1 MTKVKSKIT
10 PDTILKNFWKD
21 NNRFADLFNACFF
34 DGNPELNPDDL
45 TEVDTD
51 ISSLLQFHGY
61 AETVKKIVDVVKKSA
76 YGVDFVILGIEN
88 QAKIHYAMPLR
99 HMLGDAFS
107 YLKEYNE
114 IAKKYKGKITYLW
127 GGKPTDAQIK
137 GKEQPKKLDC
147 SGFIQFVYS
156 KYNKKRIES
165 LGSTISISGLPKI
178 KKNELQ
184 PGDIGLRNG
193 TGSLY
198 FDADGKSYSEPG
210 MAQDANES
218 KEKSFDKKIKA
229 RKTKKTQLKDRIEE
243 KKDKISEYK
252 DKITALNGKKDEV
265 IDISESEI
273 SSDNDEQQ
281 EEISEEKEQQDQQQ
295 RIEQQKKN
303 NEKIN
308 ALIKSYNE
316 KIKKCQADI
325 NGYSERINKYDKQLK
340 KLKKQRKKYKKDI
353 EESID
358 HVGIYCGKN
367 KKGEATW
374 CHCSSSKGGV
384 VYEVTDIFTHYYS
397 ANDYLSE

>member
-1 MTKVKSKIT
+1 MKRRFMTYGLIGAVCMVTVFAADTKSFNKSDNKGKNTVAVVSYKNTEDGKKADNSENATTGAVSATTEAITSYASGRKSEVSLNKGKTQRKNKAADKKVK
-10 PDTILKNFWKD
+10 KNP
-21 NNRFADLFNACFF
+21 RR
-34 DGNPELNPDDL
+34 E
-45 TEVDTD
+45 
-51 ISSLLQFHGY
+51 I
-61 AETVKKIVDVVKKSA
+61 VK
-76 YGVDFVILGIEN
+76 L
-88 QAKIHYAMPLR
+88 
-99 HMLGDAFS
+99 
-107 YLKEYNE
+107 
-114 IAKKYKGKITYLW
+114 AKKYKGKITYLW
-127 GGKPTDAQIK
+127 GGKPTDSQIK

-156 KYNKKRIES
+156 RYNKQRIEA

-178 KKNELQ
+178 KKKELR

-198 FDADGKSYSEPG
+198 FDADGKSYAEPG
-210 MAQDANES
+210 IAQDANES

-252 DKITALNGKKDEV
+252 DKIAALNEKKDEV
-265 IDISESEI
+265 IDTAESEV

-281 EEISEEKEQQDQQQ
+281 TEISDEEKEQQKQQK
-295 RIEQQKKN
+295 IEQQKKKN
-303 NEKIN
+303 DKIE
-308 ALIKSYNE
+308 ADIKSYNE
-316 KIKKCQADI
+316 KIQKCQSDI
-325 NGYSERINKYDKQLK
+325 KGYSKRIKKYDKQLK
-340 KLKKQRKKYKKDI
+340 KLKKQREKYKKDI

-367 KKGEATW
+367 RKGEAVW

-397 ANDYLSE
+397 AKDYLSE